1 MKYALF
7 VALLWGLLLAACDG
21 TAPVPTSTPGA
32 TLDPIPTKT
41 LAPTPIAEATATP
54 SISYTRLSVSELQQ
68 MLKEKD
74 FLLVNVYVPFE
85 GNLPQTDLSIPYN
98 QIDQHPDELPDKD
111 ARIVL
116 YCRSGSVSAIAAK
129 RLVEIGFTHIY
140 TLQGG
145 FDAWEQAGLPME
157 EQP

>member
-7 VALLWGLLLAACDG
+7 IALMWGLLLAACDG
-21 TAPVPTSTPGA
+21 TAPVPTSTPEA

-41 LAPTPIAEATATP
+41 LTPTPIAEATATP
-54 SISYTRLSVSELQQ
+54 SISYTTLSVSELQQ

-145 FDAWEQAGLPME
+145 FDAWKQAGLPME

>member
-1 MKYALF
+1 M
-7 VALLWGLLLAACDG
+7 AACSG
-21 TAPVPTSTPGA
+21 TAPVLTSTLAP
-32 TLDPIPTKT
+32 TLAPMPTETLEPT
-41 LAPTPIAEATATP
+41 LAPTPNAEATATP
-54 SISYTRLSVSELQQ
+54 SISYTNLSVSELQQ
-68 MLKEKD
+68 MLKKKD

-145 FDAWEQAGLPME
+145 FDAWKQAGLPME